1 METAE
6 KPRESGKRSGEQEG
20 EKKEER
26 PKLNIEK
33 VQKLILQLS
42 QTFLDSSQNCGRG
55 SQI

>member
-6 KPRESGKRSGEQEG
+6 KPRESDKGSGEQEG
-20 EKKEER
+20 KKKEER

-33 VQKLILQLS
+33 VKKLILQLS

-55 SQI
+55 SPI

>member
-6 KPRESGKRSGEQEG
+6 KPRESGKGSGEQEG

-33 VQKLILQLS
+33 VQKIDFATIADFPWLIPKLW
-42 QTFLDSSQNCGRG
+42 
-55 SQI
+55 

>member
-6 KPRESGKRSGEQEG
+6 KPRESGKGSGEQEG

-33 VQKLILQLS
+33 VQKQILQLS
-42 QTFLDSSQNCGRG
+42 QTFLDSSQNRGRG

>member
-6 KPRESGKRSGEQEG
+6 KPRESGKGSGKQEG

-26 PKLNIEK
+26 PKLNTEK